1 MPQATLYDLLPRDEK
16 LSNDMLLGR
25 FLEYV
30 EKRGLQLYPAQEAA
44 ILELFEEKNVIL
56 NTPTGSGKSL
66 VASALH
72 FASLAHGRRSIY
84 TCPIKALVNE
94 KWMALCRELGPEN
107 VGLATGDATVNRDAP
122 VLCCTA
128 EVLANIALRLGE
140 EAWVDDVVMDEF
152 HWYAD
157 RDRGVAWQ
165 VPLLALPYTRFLLMS
180 ATLGDVSFFAE
191 ALTRLNGLET
201 AVVASGERPVPLEY
215 AYSEIPLS
223 QMVEKLVS

>member
-1 MPQATLYDLLPRDEK
+1 
-16 LSNDMLLGR
+16 
-25 FLEYV
+25 
-30 EKRGLQLYPAQEAA
+30 
-44 ILELFEEKNVIL
+44 
-56 NTPTGSGKSL
+56 

-72 FASLAHGRRSIY
+72 FDSLARKRRSVY

-128 EVLANIALRLGE
+128 EILANIALREGKD
-140 EAWVDDVVMDEF
+140 ANVDDVVMDEF

-165 VPLLALPYTRFLLMS
+165 VPLLTLSHTRFLLMS
-180 ATLGDVSFFAE
+180 ATLGDVTFFAE
-191 ALTRLNGLET
+191 ALSALNDMPT
-201 AVVASGERPVPLEY
+201 ATVKSGDRPVPLEY
-215 AYSEIPLS
+215 AYSEIPLA
-223 QMVEKLVS
+223 QMLEKLEYPRPRRDLSYGTFNAFADRHPWVGEEDIRPKSIAREMFEGVSLVLGVRAGG